1 MKNLLYIL
9 FLLISIPFIGFSQH
23 QEKLDSVSFYKAV
36 QDGMEKY
43 LNKIPTG
50 KEFDFGFNSRD
61 EFREITIG
69 QPLQNYLFQDY
80 SFSGNNDILF
90 KPIQKWTVPLII
102 KNQYR
107 CFINI
112 ILSNDGYKAVGFGL
126 PTLAIDLDNFETRKG
141 FKKIKNKALFI
152 DYALNTYCIVKKDIN
167 NNLEFFPFR
176 SINQCE
182 SNVLNEKDKYSSF
195 EVFEILKSNNKKL
208 KNEL

>member
-1 MKNLLYIL
+1 MKKLLYIL
-9 FLLISIPFIGFSQH
+9 FLLISIPFIGFSQQ

-36 QDGMEKY
+36 QEGMEKY

-61 EFREITIG
+61 EFSEIAIG

-112 ILSNDGYKAVGFGL
+112 IPSNDGYKAVGFGL
-126 PTLAIDLDNFETRKG
+126 PTLAIDLDNFETRKD
-141 FKKIKNKALFI
+141 FKK
-152 DYALNTYCIVKKDIN
+152 
-167 NNLEFFPFR
+167 
-176 SINQCE
+176 S
-182 SNVLNEKDKYSSF
+182 
-195 EVFEILKSNNKKL
+195 LK
-208 KNEL
+208 